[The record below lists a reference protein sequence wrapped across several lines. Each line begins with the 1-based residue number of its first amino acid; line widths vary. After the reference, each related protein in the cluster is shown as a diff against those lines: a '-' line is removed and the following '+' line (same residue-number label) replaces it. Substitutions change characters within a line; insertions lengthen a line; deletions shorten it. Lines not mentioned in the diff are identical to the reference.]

1 MSGADISRGG
11 EARRE
16 FPLRL
21 HRPLLELAHEY
32 QPGVGAEPWRSD
44 AAWSN
49 SLRSRLR
56 DLTLRLAR
64 RAGLT
69 RRRYDPER
77 AAERMGLLAER
88 RDELAEV
95 YSLLADERS
104 RGVLVDVLLMEVLG
118 PWHVPTSISAQ
129 DFTAR
134 CRALERSHREDGE
147 PIFSPYGHPLPL
159 LRWPLAEGSLRIYAH
174 PLQLVEF
181 FDLEQYA
188 YRQVEPPVAA
198 SPGDVVL
205 EAGGGWGDTALYFA
219 AAVGAAGRVISVE
232 FVEENLDLLRRN
244 LETNPDLEP
253 RVQVV
258 PAALWRDSGER
269 LAFKPAGPA
278 SALLPASGA
287 NAGAG
292 EVETITIDDLRD
304 QVGRPLDMV
313 KLDVEGAEQQALAG
327 AAATLAEDRPK
338 LAIAVYHSLDDL
350 IEVPRRLA
358 ALEAVYELF
367 LDHTVPGPHE
377 TILFARPG

>member
-1 MSGADISRGG
+1 
-11 EARRE
+11 
-16 FPLRL
+16 
-21 HRPLLELAHEY
+21 LAHEY
-32 QPGVGAEPWRSD
+32 QPGVGTAPWRSD

-49 SLRSRLR
+49 SLRSRFR
-56 DLTLRLAR
+56 DVSLRLAR

-69 RRRYDPER
+69 RRRYDPGR
-77 AAERMGLLAER
+77 AAERMELLAER

-104 RGVLVDVLLMEVLG
+104 RGILVDVLLMEVLG
-118 PWHVPTSISAQ
+118 PWHVPTSISAH

-134 CRALERSHREDGE
+134 CRALERSHGVDQESV
-147 PIFSPYGHPLPL
+147 PSPYGHRLPL
-159 LRWPLAEGSLRIYAH
+159 LRWPLEEGSLRIYAH

-219 AAVGAAGRVISVE
+219 SAVGAAGRVISVE
-232 FVEENLDLLRRN
+232 FVEDNLALLRRN
-244 LETNPDLEP
+244 LEANPELMA
-253 RVQVV
+253 RVEVV
-258 PAALWRDSGER
+258 PSALWRASGKR
-269 LAFKPAGPA
+269 LAFQSAGSA
-278 SALLPASGA
+278 SALLPATGSH
-287 NAGAG
+287 AGAG
-292 EVETITIDDLRD
+292 EVETISIDDLRKEA
-304 QVGRPLDMV
+304 GRPLDMI
-313 KLDVEGAEQQALAG
+313 KLDVEGAEQEVLAG

-350 IEVPRRLA
+350 IEIPRQLA
-358 ALEAVYELF
+358 ALEAGYELF

-377 TILFARPG
+377 TILFARPPG